1 MRYEEI
7 YLSEVSFVGGL
18 YSLFLA
24 ILILENDS
32 RPTTTYMS
40 FREGERETERE
51 RRNRNLSFYFSWV
64 RKKNRMR
71 SGIYRSPPHLL
82 PLNLKPLTLA
92 HTDSETFV
100 GSFLPLRR

>member
-40 FREGERETERE
+40 FREGERERE
-51 RRNRNLSFYFSWV
+51 TGGI
-64 RKKNRMR
+64 
-71 SGIYRSPPHLL
+71 GIYHFIFHGREKKKQNAVWHI
-82 PLNLKPLTLA
+82 
-92 HTDSETFV
+92 
-100 GSFLPLRR
+100 